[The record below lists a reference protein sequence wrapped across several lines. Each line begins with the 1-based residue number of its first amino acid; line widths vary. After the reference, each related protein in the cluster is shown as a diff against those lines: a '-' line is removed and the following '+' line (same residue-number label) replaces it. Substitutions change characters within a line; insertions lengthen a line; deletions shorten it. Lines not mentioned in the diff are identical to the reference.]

1 MAMRLAGNKKTNY
14 AYAVARVQA
23 RRSKLIPDGE
33 YEKIL
38 KMDVS
43 EITRYVEDSAYK
55 TEVDELSGRFGGLD
69 LLEAALTVNQERAHA
84 SVREMVDGEG
94 GHLLSLWL
102 MRHLVE
108 DLKTVL
114 RGKQGGA
121 TRDELLKEL
130 LLEDLD
136 TYDLFQ
142 GLLGEDVQ
150 TPEDVAAAL
159 ARQGGIGTTWAK
171 VLQQV
176 PSGSGLA
183 AYEDALDKAYY
194 GHLLQQLDGSKQK
207 GADLMVNFLRREI
220 DARNLQNAARW
231 VANKQSGDFTP
242 YVIPGGKACNVAA
255 VVALSQ
261 AADLAAFKDKCN
273 DLGLPEALHA
283 ALAESEQTGRLAPF
297 QRALNDW
304 HLGELDKL
312 SHGAPLSIL
321 PILLYLTRKE
331 REVLNLRALARGK
344 AAGLSE
350 ERLKELMH

>member
-1 MAMRLAGNKKTNY
+1 MALRLTGSKKTNY

-23 RRSKLIPDGE
+23 RRSKLIPDSE

-43 EITRYVEDSAYK
+43 EITRYIEDSAYK
-55 TEVDELSGRFGGLD
+55 TEVDELSNRFAGLD

-84 SVREMVDGEG
+84 SVREMVDGDG
-94 GHLLSLWL
+94 GQLLTLWL
-102 MRHLVE
+102 MRHLV
-108 DLKTVL
+108 DGLKSVL

-121 TRDELLKEL
+121 SREELLKEL

-150 TPEDVAAAL
+150 SPEDVATAL
-159 ARQGGIGTTWAK
+159 ERQGGYGVTWAK
-171 VLQQV
+171 VLKQV

-194 GHLLQQLDGSKQK
+194 GHLLAELDGNKQK
-207 GADLMVNFLRREI
+207 GADLVHNFVRREI

-231 VANKQSGDFTP
+231 VANKQAGDFSP
-242 YVIPGGKACNVAA
+242 YVIPGGKACSISA

-261 AADLAAFKDKCN
+261 TADLAAFRDKCM
-273 DLGLPEALHA
+273 DLGLPESLHA
-283 ALAESEQTGRLAPF
+283 ALAESETTGRLAPF
-297 QRALNDW
+297 QSALNDW
-304 HLGELDKL
+304 HLAELDKL
-312 SHGAPLSIL
+312 SHGAPLSLL
-321 PILLYLTRKE
+321 PILLYLTRKD
-331 REVLNLRALARGK
+331 REVVNLRAVARGK
-344 AAGLSE
+344 SAGLSE
-350 ERLKELMH
+350 DRLRELMH